1 MEPSHL
7 REKLRKSIE
16 MFLKFVFKIPKNS
29 GDKFITSK
37 RVMKL
42 NKNSTKIILMKYRIK
57 NRLVKFQNVLVA
69 VRMELR
75 AVIIILSI
83 LGLSRN
89 LHSGGPKY
97 SKKIRLITFLRE
109 LLFWK
114 IYPSIIRD

>member
-29 GDKFITSK
+29 CDKFITSK

-42 NKNSTKIILMKYRIK
+42 NKNSTNIILMKYRIK

-69 VRMELR
+69 VRMGLR
-75 AVIIILSI
+75 SVIIILSI

-89 LHSGGPKY
+89 LHWGGVLNIVKKSG
-97 SKKIRLITFLRE
+97 
-109 LLFWK
+109 
-114 IYPSIIRD
+114 